1 MQQALDPIHQRL
13 DTLTTR
19 LDGLT
24 TRLDGL
30 TTITTR
36 SARLSAIV
44 RIWLSYHHHYDDL
57 SSL

>member
-1 MQQALDPIHQRL
+1 MQQVLDPINQRL

-24 TRLDGL
+24 T
-30 TTITTR
+30 ITKQ

-44 RIWLSYHHHYDDL
+44 RFWLSRYHHYNSI
-57 SSL
+57 SSP